1 MKTFD
6 AKDAITPIKEL
17 TDVLWDYI
25 YSTGSISLSNA
36 QSVVIDTLLKQ
47 IQELCDEQIDGESTE
62 KTPEVMARYPVQNKK
77 RTTYN

>member
-62 KTPEVMARYPVQNKK
+62 KTPEVMARYPV
-77 RTTYN
+77 

>member
-25 YSTGSISLSNA
+25 CSTGSISLSNA

-62 KTPEVMARYPVQNKK
+62 KTPEVMARYPV
-77 RTTYN
+77 